1 MAFDERRRGTEE
13 LHADIKQVLEKTN
26 RIENAI
32 WPDPGQPSVLSKL
45 SDRVS
50 GLETAKSWA
59 IGAIAV
65 ISSLFGIHIGVT
77 HK

>member
-1 MAFDERRRGTEE
+1 MSFEERRRGTEE

-26 RIENAI
+26 RIENAL
-32 WPDPGQPSVLSKL
+32 WPDPGQPSALSVLNE
-45 SDRVS
+45 RVS
-50 GLETAKSWA
+50 SLETAKAWA

-65 ISSLFGIHIGVT
+65 VSSLFGIHLGVS